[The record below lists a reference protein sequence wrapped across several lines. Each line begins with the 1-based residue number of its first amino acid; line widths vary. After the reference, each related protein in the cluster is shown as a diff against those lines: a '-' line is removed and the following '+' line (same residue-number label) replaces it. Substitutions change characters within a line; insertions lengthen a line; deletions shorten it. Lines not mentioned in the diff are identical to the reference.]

1 MSNKTNREK
10 TGSVATADIKEAQDV
25 PEFSRAQLRTFNSKY
40 VDGLDEALAVLD
52 ETNRTPLGN
61 TEEENRR

>member
-1 MSNKTNREK
+1 LSNNTNHEK
-10 TGSVATADIKEAQDV
+10 TRSEATADIKEAQDV

-52 ETNRTPLGN
+52 KTNRIPLGD